1 MVMETDA
8 ENMSDGMPKRT
19 FTLWQLICF
28 GVLTTP
34 LAMGGFAFV
43 IFVPT
48 FYAVDMGLGF
58 GLVGAVFV
66 AGRLFD
72 VVTDPLIGHLSDE
85 TRTRWGPRKP
95 WIVLGTPAFA
105 VAVWLFLSPPEGAGL
120 LYLLLAS
127 ALYFLTYTALD
138 VPYSSI
144 GLEISPHT
152 HERSFLASSK
162 AVFQVIGALS
172 VSIIPLAFALQGA
185 AALTVI
191 AITIIGLCLIGLASF
206 LLFVP
211 SKHRPVTAP
220 RISIKQS
227 LSLVMQ
233 SRAYK
238 NLIGCFLIVQSANAL
253 TAGLSVLYVT
263 HVIKAPELIG
273 AFMGLLLLS
282 SAWFLPVWVNLSKRT
297 SKLKAWQAAILTCC
311 VLLAF
316 APFLGAGDII
326 PMFILSAII
335 GAAFG
340 ADAIMPTS
348 MLADIVYADE
358 KDGKNRLAGLYL
370 AVKNSVSKLAFVVPM
385 GLAFPML
392 DLVQFNEQGNN
403 GTPQVMTLVF
413 FYALLPILLRLI
425 AYYRLRQTG
434 APSSTTVEVVAN

>member
-1 MVMETDA
+1 M
-8 ENMSDGMPKRT
+8 
-19 FTLWQLICF
+19 
-28 GVLTTP
+28 
-34 LAMGGFAFV
+34 

-72 VVTDPLIGHLSDE
+72 VITDPLIGHLSDE
-85 TRTRWGPRKP
+85 TRTRWGPRRP

-105 VAVWLFLSPPEGAGL
+105 LAAWLFLSPPEGAGL
-120 LYLLLAS
+120 VYLLLAS

-144 GLEISPHT
+144 GLEVSPHT

-172 VSIIPLAFALQGA
+172 VSIIPLVFTLQGA
-185 AALTVI
+185 AALSVI
-191 AITIIGLCLIGLASF
+191 AITIIGLCLAGLTSF

-211 SKHRPVTAP
+211 SKYRAVTAP
-220 RISIKQS
+220 RIGIKQA
-227 LSLVMQ
+227 LSLVMH

-238 NLIGCFLIVQSANAL
+238 NLISGFLIVQSANAL
-253 TAGLSVLYVT
+253 TAGLSVLYIT

-282 SAWFLPVWVNLSKRT
+282 SALFLPVWVSLSKRT

-316 APFLGAGDII
+316 APFLGVGDVTF
-326 PMFILSAII
+326 MFILSATI

-392 DLVQFNEQGNN
+392 DVVQFNEQGDN
-403 GTPQVMTLVF
+403 GNTQIMTLIF
-413 FYALLPILLRLI
+413 FYALLPIGLRLLVFW
-425 AYYRLRQTG
+425 RLGR
-434 APSSTTVEVVAN
+434 ATTLSPGIQETAAG